1 MLFGFIKKNDMKEE
15 DKEKKNE
22 DLLNKK
28 ASDLDSD
35 EKKHKED
42 YIPFISPLM
51 FIKQS
56 FHSNF

>member
-35 EKKHKED
+35 EKKT
-42 YIPFISPLM
+42 
-51 FIKQS
+51 
-56 FHSNF
+56 